1 MATADDRTASV
12 SAPPANGRKGYHP
25 AAVCICAIWSDNAG
39 MQPLADYTAILP
51 APFGALG
58 VCIAG
63 DRLTGLE
70 FLPPGTQPA
79 ASSHPLVKR
88 VAQELEAYYADPG
101 HAFDLPLQPL
111 GTPFRQRVWNAL
123 LAIPAG
129 RTRSYGE
136 VARELGSAPRA
147 VGQAVGDNPLPIVIP
162 CHRVIAADGGLGG
175 FMHSRTGYSQDIKR
189 WLLTHEH
196 VL

>member
-1 MATADDRTASV
+1 MTPTSHYA
-12 SAPPANGRKGYHP
+12 
-25 AAVCICAIWSDNAG
+25 
-39 MQPLADYTAILP
+39 AILP

-58 VCIAG
+58 VRIAG
-63 DRLTGLE
+63 QCLTGLE
-70 FLPPGTQPA
+70 FLPPGTRTTT
-79 ASSHPLVKR
+79 SSHPLIKR
-88 VAQELEAYYADPG
+88 MDRELEAYYADPG
-101 HAFDLPLQPL
+101 HVFELPLQPE

-129 RTRSYGE
+129 QTRSYGAI
-136 VARELGSAPRA
+136 ARELASAPRA

-189 WLLTHEH
+189 WLLRHER

>member
-1 MATADDRTASV
+1 MNPIAD
-12 SAPPANGRKGYHP
+12 H
-25 AAVCICAIWSDNAG
+25 
-39 MQPLADYTAILP
+39 TAILP

-58 VCIAG
+58 VRIAG

-88 VAQELEAYYADPG
+88 VALELEAYYADPG

-129 RTRSYGE
+129 QTRSYGDI
-136 VARELGSAPRA
+136 AHQLASAPRA

-175 FMHSRTGYSQDIKR
+175 FNHSRTGYSQDIKR
-189 WLLTHEH
+189 WLLRHER